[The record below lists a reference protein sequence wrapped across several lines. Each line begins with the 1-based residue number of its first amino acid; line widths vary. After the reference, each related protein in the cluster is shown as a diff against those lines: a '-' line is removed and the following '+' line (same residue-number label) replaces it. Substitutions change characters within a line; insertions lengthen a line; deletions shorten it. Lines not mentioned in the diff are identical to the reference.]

1 VRKRLKIKNRLS
13 EVKQILEQVFKM
25 PKKKVITIDLC
36 EDNETCEDIKTPI
49 DKNKFIS
56 DIHNDKVVLVWPFR
70 PIADVRQVTIH
81 NGDAFRVVNNEWL
94 NDSFIEFG
102 VWHFLLHSC
111 SNREKAANVHLNFH
125 FSIISCYLSCVLI
138 TFWTSYV
145 CPKRCLPWHIC
156 DRYNKILFFV
166 LYGQKYQK
174 KRFSIYLTN

>member
-1 VRKRLKIKNRLS
+1 MR
-13 EVKQILEQVFKM
+13 EEKQILKQVFKM

-81 NGDAFRVVNNEWL
+81 NGDAFRIVNNEWL

-102 VWHFLLHSC
+102 VWHFLLESC
-111 SNREKAANVHLNFH
+111 SNREKAANVH
-125 FSIISCYLSCVLI
+125 FSKISCYCSFVLI
-138 TFWTSYV
+138 TFFTYFDS
-145 CPKRCLPWHIC
+145 PKSKEMSSLAH
-156 DRYNKILFFV
+156 L
-166 LYGQKYQK
+166 
-174 KRFSIYLTN
+174 